1 MVLWGANT
9 MTKPFDLYSRTN
21 QFIVDC
27 FIFASA
33 LVIAYLIRFEG
44 WPPGPERA
52 QLLLWLPI
60 LVAARFLV
68 YYTRGTYHLIWR
80 FISLSDA
87 VEIAKSIVIVTI
99 ALLAIRL
106 FFPGS
111 RLANEWIKLPLSVIA
126 LEGLL
131 SLTGSLSARALR
143 RVLFARER
151 RVAAADPGKLR
162 KRALLYGAGRAGQ
175 LLRKDLE
182 NDTSLEL
189 VGFIDD
195 DPKKIGNTICSMP
208 VLGSGEDLPKLVARL
223 RVDEIVIS
231 MATASRQT
239 LLRILSKCRQ
249 ANVPARIIPSIQEI
263 LSGEVRISQLRE
275 TRPEDLLG
283 RESVEVPDFQ
293 HLAAPVYRGKRVLV
307 TGAGGTIGSE
317 LVRQIMRLGPSRIA
331 ILDKDENSVYEL
343 EQELCRRHPL
353 IVTEPQIADI
363 RHAGRIRAI
372 FSEFR
377 PQVVFHAAAH
387 KHVPLMELHPC
398 EAVLNNVCGTK
409 IVLQMTEEFGAERFV
424 FISSDKA
431 VNPVNVMGATK
442 RIGEMLVQASVGKNR
457 VRMACVRF
465 GNVLGSRGSV
475 LPLFQKQIAEGGPVT
490 VTHPDVVRYFM
501 TIAEAVHLILCAGT
515 LASDGSVFVLDMGR
529 PRNILELAH
538 EMILLSGLELGKDI
552 DTKITGLR
560 PGEKIYE
567 ELFSSHET
575 LNRTRFEKL
584 SLIEPRSFD
593 KIAFFQDISAL
604 VRSAENHDKRQVYQ
618 ILTAMGLGF
627 IPQIEKARAAAAS

>member
-1 MVLWGANT
+1 
-9 MTKPFDLYSRTN
+9 MTNRFDFYTRTN
-21 QFIVDC
+21 QFLLDSG
-27 FIFASA
+27 IFAAA
-33 LVIAYLIRFEG
+33 LVVAYLIRFEG
-44 WPPGPERA
+44 WPSGPVSL
-52 QLLLWLPI
+52 QLLVWLPI
-60 LVAARFLV
+60 LVAARLLV
-68 YYTRGTYHLIWR
+68 YYARGTYRLIWR
-80 FISLSDA
+80 FISLPDA
-87 VEIAKSIVIVTI
+87 VEIAKSIAIVTI
-99 ALLAIRL
+99 VLLAIRL
-106 FFPGS
+106 FVPGS
-111 RLANEWIKLPLSVIA
+111 ALVNDLIKLPLSVIA

-151 RVAAADPGKLR
+151 RAALAVPGKIR
-162 KRALLYGAGRAGQ
+162 KRTLLYGAGRAGQ

-182 NDTSLEL
+182 NDAVLEV
-189 VGFIDD
+189 VGFVDD
-195 DPKKIGNTICSMP
+195 DPKKIGTSICSTR
-208 VLGSGEDLPKLVARL
+208 VLGSGEDLPKLVGRL

-239 LLRILSKCRQ
+239 LLRILSKCRL

-283 RESVEVPDFQ
+283 RESVEVPEFQ
-293 HLAAPVYRGKRVLV
+293 QLAAPVYRGKRVLV
-307 TGAGGTIGSE
+307 TGAGGSIGSE
-317 LVRQIMRLGPSRIA
+317 LVRQIVRLEPSHIA
-331 ILDKDENSVYEL
+331 ILDKDENSIYEL
-343 EQELCRRHPL
+343 EQELRRRHPH

-363 RHAGRIRAI
+363 RHAGRLRAI

-387 KHVPLMELHPC
+387 KHVPLMEMHPC

-409 IVLQMTEEFGAERFV
+409 NVLQMTEEFAAERFV

-442 RIGEMLVQASVGKNR
+442 RIGEMLVQASNNKNR

-515 LASDGSVFVLDMGR
+515 LASDGGVFVLDMGR

-560 PGEKIYE
+560 PGEKIFE
-567 ELFSSHET
+567 ELFSPNET

-584 SLIEPRSFD
+584 SLIEPCSFD
-593 KIAFFQDISAL
+593 KFAFQRDISAL
-604 VRSAENHDKRQVYQ
+604 VRTAENHDKRQVYE
-618 ILTAMGLGF
+618 ILSNMGLGF
-627 IPQIEKARAAAAS
+627 TPRMEKTRIAAAS

>member
-1 MVLWGANT
+1 
-9 MTKPFDLYSRTN
+9 MTKQFDLYSRTN
-21 QFIVDC
+21 QFVVDC
-27 FIFASA
+27 CIFVSA
-33 LVIAYLIRFEG
+33 FVVAYVIRFEG
-44 WPPGPERA
+44 WPSGPERM

-68 YYTRGTYHLIWR
+68 YYNRGTYHLIWR
-80 FISLSDA
+80 FISLPDA
-87 VEIAKSIVIVTI
+87 VEIAKSIAIVTFV
-99 ALLAIRL
+99 LLAIRL
-106 FFPGS
+106 FIPGS
-111 RLANEWIKLPLSVIA
+111 ALANQWIKLPLSVIV

-151 RVAAADPGKLR
+151 RPAVNAFGKPR
-162 KRALLYGAGRAGQ
+162 KRTLLYGAGRAGQ

-182 NDTSLEL
+182 NDAGLEV

-195 DPKKIGNTICSMP
+195 DSKKIGNTICSTQ
-208 VLGSGEDLPKLVARL
+208 VLGSGEDLQQIVARL
-223 RVDEIVIS
+223 RVDEVVIS

-249 ANVPARIIPSIQEI
+249 AGVPARIIPSIHEI
-263 LSGEVRISQLRE
+263 LSGAVRISQLRE

-283 RESVEVPDFQ
+283 RESVEVPDFHQ
-293 HLAAPVYRGKRVLV
+293 LASPVYRGKRVLV

-317 LVRQIMRLGPSRIA
+317 LVRQIMRLEPSRIA

-343 EQELCRRHPL
+343 EQELRRRYPL

-363 RHAGRIRAI
+363 RQLGRIRAI

-387 KHVPLMELHPC
+387 KHVPLMEMHPC

-409 IVLQMTEEFGAERFV
+409 NVLQMTEEFAAERFI

-442 RIGEMLVQASVGKNR
+442 RIGEMLVQASVNKNR
-457 VRMACVRF
+457 LPMACVRF

-515 LASDGSVFVLDMGR
+515 LASNGAVFVLDMGR

-567 ELFSSHET
+567 ELFSSNET
-575 LNRTRFEKL
+575 LNRTRFDKL

-593 KIAFFQDISAL
+593 KIAFLQDISAL
-604 VRSAENHDKRQVYQ
+604 VRTAENHDRRQVYQ
-618 ILTAMGLGF
+618 ILSNMGLGF
-627 IPQIEKARAAAAS
+627 TPQIETARAAAAS